1 MASASLP
8 PSAQGELRSS
18 LASPLPSLSPS
29 QSCCAFREDNGC
41 EAPGLRVILINI
53 NDSTRSCLLRSAP
66 GPGPAASPCRSCSRR
81 TLDCSPPPRAPQLWA
96 SPHHMPRGFLSHLF
110 TPRFFPW
117 ATALTRTGWPLA
129 WRAVVWSSYM
139 SGSPRNTSCISTR
152 AACCPSSLPPAVRLW
167 GLGGASGSWGA
178 GAGLPNHNNNNKNPQ
193 QKKRMPNY
201 I

>member
-1 MASASLP
+1 MIRHAVACCALLQ
-8 PSAQGELRSS
+8 AQGQL
-18 LASPLPSLSPS
+18 PLH
-29 QSCCAFREDNGC
+29 AGAAAAERWT
-41 EAPGLRVILINI
+41 AP
-53 NDSTRSCLLRSAP
+53 LLP
-66 GPGPAASPCRSCSRR
+66 GPPK
-81 TLDCSPPPRAPQLWA
+81 LWA
-96 SPHHMPRGFLSHLF
+96 SPHHMPRGFLSPLF

-178 GAGLPNHNNNNKNPQ
+178 GAGLPKHNDNKNSQ
-193 QKKRMPNY
+193 QKTRMPDY
-201 I
+201 ICILDKQHITP